1 MFYYR
6 NILRISLERFIFT
19 FYIPNGFYHTFG
31 VNGPGKTAIGFVT
44 WVNNTTEIEN
54 MFTSKMQ
61 IGFYFIFSFRF
72 LRFMYLN
79 TYFIAIIYCFL

>member
-19 FYIPNGFYHTFG
+19 FYIPNAFYNTFG
-31 VNGPGKTAIGFVT
+31 VNGPGKTVIGFVA

-61 IGFYFIFSFRF
+61 IGFDFIFYFRF
-72 LRFMYLN
+72 LRFMCLN
-79 TYFIAIIYCFL
+79 KYFIAIIYCFL